1 MEEDK
6 LTEKLSSIELPEVES
21 LAFRRNLHQA
31 LLNHAQAPEF
41 KQPGRLS
48 LKLESMS
55 SGFRNYFIVPKPAW
69 QMVLLGGL
77 ITCVLGTSIGVPV
90 YAKQIEQNRNATTP
104 VYVFSFPPTESGLTL
119 DQLKQKMGR
128 LWIPGYIP
136 PGYVFK
142 SASATVGYDAF
153 IQYQFKNS
161 SFLNISETP
170 RPPIGGK
177 PSYPE
182 DKMEAVTVNGYSGY
196 LVHGGWLS
204 VVQSGATLP
213 PVPDTKNA
221 VWNDTWMAQ
230 LWLNIDGWGV
240 NFLVTG
246 TGWTD
251 EMLIQIA
258 SSLYE
263 Y

>member
-6 LTEKLSSIELPEVES
+6 LTEKLSSIELPEVEPR
-21 LAFRRNLHQA
+21 AFRLNLHRA
-31 LLNHAQAPEF
+31 LLNHARAQEF
-41 KQPGRLS
+41 KQPGWLS
-48 LKLESMS
+48 IKLESLS
-55 SGFRNYFIVPKPAW
+55 SSFRNYFIVPKPAW
-69 QMVLLGGL
+69 QMVLVGGL
-77 ITCVLGTSIGVPV
+77 ITCVLGMSIGVPV
-90 YAKQIEQNRNATTP
+90 YAKQIEQNRNAAKP
-104 VYVFSFPPTESGLTL
+104 VYVFSFPPTESNLTL
-119 DQLKQKMGR
+119 EQLKQKMGR

-136 PGYVFK
+136 PGFVFK

-153 IQYQFKNS
+153 INYQLKS
-161 SFLNISETP
+161 SEFLNISETP

-182 DKMEAVTVNGYSGY
+182 DKMEAVTVSGYSGY
-196 LVHGGWLS
+196 LVHGGW
-204 VVQSGATLP
+204 VNVIQPGTELP
-213 PVPDTKNA
+213 TVPDIKNA

-240 NFLVTG
+240 NFMVAG

-251 EMLIQIA
+251 EMLLQIA